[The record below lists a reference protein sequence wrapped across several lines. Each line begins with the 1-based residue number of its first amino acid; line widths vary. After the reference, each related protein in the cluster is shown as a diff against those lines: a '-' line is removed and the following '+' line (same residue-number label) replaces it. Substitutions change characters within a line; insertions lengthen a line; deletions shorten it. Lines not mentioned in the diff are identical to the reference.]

1 MDYKTQKAY
10 ANIINA
16 LFNGSVKAN
25 PEQITE
31 ELVDMADTM
40 FAEIATCHERIKP
53 LAILA
58 DGIGRSVM
66 ELMNNEIKLI
76 FGVDNFAQYLKGK
89 TRDEIF
95 KALKQNKLNAAL
107 KVLESFY
114 KSWLAYTAKD
124 RRLKVCIVTAQTRWR
139 SKFEI
144 ELLGL

>member
-1 MDYKTQKAY
+1 MFIAFSQIVLNAVCT
-10 ANIINA
+10 ANFALQFLNA
-16 LFNGSVKAN
+16 NEVK
-25 PEQITE
+25 
-31 ELVDMADTM
+31 LV
-40 FAEIATCHERIKP
+40 
-53 LAILA
+53 
-58 DGIGRSVM
+58 
-66 ELMNNEIKLI
+66 

-95 KALKQNKLNAAL
+95 NALKRNKLNAAL

-124 RRLKVCIVTAQTRWR
+124 RRLKMCIVTAQTRWR